1 MEKQKKNNTLETLLF
16 NAIIAWYDDSLTEYH
31 GLDDEEFVNRVC
43 ERTGLSEP
51 DYKNLINGK
60 MEECSWNN

>member
-1 MEKQKKNNTLETLLF
+1 MEKQKKNNTLESLLF

-43 ERTGLSEP
+43 EITGLSEP

>member
-1 MEKQKKNNTLETLLF
+1 MEKQKKNNTLESLLF

-51 DYKNLINGK
+51 DCELPQTVKVCGF
-60 MEECSWNN
+60 C

>member
-1 MEKQKKNNTLETLLF
+1 MEKQKKNNILESLLF

-43 ERTGLSEP
+43 EITGLSER